1 MEDDAGGDGRE
12 DGDFDSNGYGSA
24 RGDTS
29 APSAMYPPSLVAHA
43 AVAAA
48 DPM

>member
-1 MEDDAGGDGRE
+1 MEDDAGGDGKE
-12 DGDFDSNGYGSA
+12 DGDGDSNGYGSA
-24 RGDTS
+24 QRDVS
-29 APSAMYPPSLVAHA
+29 APPAVYPPSLVAHA

>member
-12 DGDFDSNGYGSA
+12 DGDSDSNGYGSA
-24 RGDTS
+24 WGDAS
-29 APSAMYPPSLVAHA
+29 APFAVYPPFLVTHA